1 MGEVLSQNEIDE
13 LLKALN
19 TGEIDLKDI
28 QEPSQQKHIKNYD
41 FARSKFK
48 RAIKDIRNYF

>member
-28 QEPSQQKHIKNYD
+28 QEPSQQKHIKTTILLDLQNLQK
-41 FARSKFK
+41 S
-48 RAIKDIRNYF
+48 N

>member
-28 QEPSQQKHIKNYD
+28 QEQVNKN
-41 FARSKFK
+41 
-48 RAIKDIRNYF
+48 I